1 MARRNRASTL
11 LAQNGAMH
19 RRSLIAAFLAGPA
32 LAAAGSAR
40 AGAPTEKKKGGGL
53 TFIQI
58 PALTATIM
66 RTPGRRGVL
75 TVETGLDVADN
86 NLRERAEASQPRLR
100 AAYLQSLQT
109 YAGGLTVGTAP
120 NADYLARELQR
131 QTDRVLGRAG
141 AKLLL
146 GTILIS

>member
-1 MARRNRASTL
+1 
-11 LAQNGAMH
+11 MH
-19 RRSLIAAFLAGPA
+19 RRRLLAAVLAAPA
-32 LAAAGSAR
+32 LMAAGSVQAS
-40 AGAPTEKKKGGGL
+40 APAEKKKGGGL

-66 RTPGRRGVL
+66 RAQGRRGVL

-86 NLRERAEASQPRLR
+86 NLHARAEASQPRLR
-100 AAYLQSLQT
+100 AAFLQSLQT
-109 YAGGLTVGTAP
+109 YAGGLSVGSPP

-131 QTDRVLGRAG
+131 QTDRVLGRPG